1 MDTGGIKRIVFFNM
15 VGFLIKKCFFDA
27 WDNLFKLVLINLGF
41 IASLTIPVFI
51 PTLFIEVPALGTG
64 VLIIGL
70 LWCCIYLSTAALTI
84 KSISDY
90 GSFGFS
96 DFFGNLKTAWPAGLV
111 LGGFVFLGYVLCA
124 VVIPFYFSIGTMAG
138 LMLTAVVFWTLVAG
152 VLAFQF
158 FFAVRY
164 RLAAKLTSALKKC
177 FIIFFDNPMFC
188 IFSFLHNSVVLI
200 ISTLVAFLIPGPAG
214 VLLFLDEGLRLRLLK
229 YDWLEAN
236 PEANRRKI
244 PWDALLIDEREKTGT
259 RSLKNF
265 IFPWKD

>member
-1 MDTGGIKRIVFFNM
+1 MMI
-15 VGFLIKKCFFDA
+15 GFLIKKCFFDL

-41 IASLTIPVFI
+41 IASLAIPVFI
-51 PTLFIEVPALGTG
+51 PPLFMGLPAVGTG
-64 VLIIGL
+64 VLVIGCV
-70 LWCCIYLSTAALTI
+70 WCCIYLSTAALTL
-84 KSISDY
+84 KSLSDY

-96 DFFGNLKTAWPAGLV
+96 DFARNLKTAWPAGLIS
-111 LGGFVFLGYVLCA
+111 GGFVFLGYFLCA
-124 VVIPFYFSIGTMAG
+124 VVIPFYFSMGSMAG
-138 LMLTAVVFWTLVAG
+138 LLLTAVVFWTLAVG

-158 FFAVRY
+158 FFAVCF
-164 RLAAKLTSALKKC
+164 RLGAINNPEGRSFKGKKLTSVIKKC

-188 IFSFLHNSVVLI
+188 IFSFLHNLVVLL
-200 ISTLVAFLIPGPAG
+200 ISALVAFLVPGPAG
-214 VLLFLDEGLRLRLLK
+214 ALLFLDEGLRLRLLK

-236 PEANRRKI
+236 PGDNRRKI